1 MQLKNGSQNI
11 NKTHTHTQR
20 HTPTRYQF
28 IHATKKLDLR
38 GVRQHPVI
46 ILRRKSSHADR
57 ENPCVSI
64 VLGFGGLP
72 GVL

>member
-11 NKTHTHTQR
+11 NKTHTQR

-46 ILRRKSSHADR
+46 ILRKSSHADR